1 MRLSP
6 KRKPKA
12 DDVRRVA
19 LAAIAGAVEEARQ
32 QDRNRKSGV
41 TGMRALAA
49 GAALYTAGWA
59 AFGNRR
65 QLLDRVGSMVPG
77 LNGAPVDTDE
87 ELVDDDEDLPPEVD
101 EDEDLEPEDEDLEEP
116 EDLDDDER

>member
-101 EDEDLEPEDEDLEEP
+101 EDLEPEDEDLEEP